1 MMQKQANGIT
11 RFQVK
16 CIKNEG
22 YVGSLIVGHYY
33 EAFLGPD
40 GVLGV
45 IDEEKRLTFTLKN
58 TLNFRLICNIG
69 YQAIALSP
77 LSGGIFNGKQK

>member
-16 CIKNEG
+16 CIKNEA

-45 IDEEKRLTFTLKN
+45 IDEEKEAYVYPKEYFE
-58 TLNFRLICNIG
+58 FP
-69 YQAIALSP
+69 ADM
-77 LSGGIFNGKQK
+77 

>member
-45 IDEEKRLTFTLKN
+45 IDEERGLRL
-58 TLNFRLICNIG
+58 
-69 YQAIALSP
+69 P
-77 LSGGIFNGKQK
+77 